1 MKHNAPKAKSA
12 KRPRPGDGDPT
23 HVALGSPAILGAGG
37 APSLVDGL
45 PPTARF
51 SPPVMAE
58 TNGGS
63 ALESVPGFDAYV
75 ARSRGLF
82 ATKISASPRLSDISL
97 LTPES
102 IIGDDDRVPVS
113 DTTALPWRC
122 IAHLDITYSGGKR
135 ATGTAWFLGRR
146 ALGTAGH
153 NIFHQDHG
161 RATRILV
168 TPGYDGY
175 SAPFKS
181 YYAADAHCPPEWL
194 AGNGELAHD
203 YGVLLLDTDEPGT
216 KLGWFGYASYTDPQ
230 LAGLQVNVSGYV
242 IDRTPGTQYYNG
254 GRLTDVTD
262 DFLIY
267 PFDTEGGMSGA
278 PIFALFSDNRRVAV
292 GVHTYGGTSDN
303 RARRIDD
310 TVFDFF
316 RRFG

>member
-1 MKHNAPKAKSA
+1 MTRNVAKPKSA
-12 KRPRPGDGDPT
+12 KGSKHGDAT
-23 HVALGSPAILGAGG
+23 RVTLGPPAILGAALA
-37 APSLVDGL
+37 APPLIEGL
-45 PPTARF
+45 PPTPRF
-51 SPPVMAE
+51 SAPFMTE

-63 ALESVPGFDAYV
+63 SLENVPGFDAYV
-75 ARSRGLF
+75 ARSNGLF
-82 ATKISASPRLSDISL
+82 ATKTNSRPRDPDDR
-97 LTPES
+97 TWVAQS
-102 IIGDDDRVPVS
+102 IIGEDDRVPVS

-122 IAHLDITYSGGKR
+122 IAHLDITYSSGKR

-153 NIFHQDHG
+153 NIFHKDYG
-161 RATRILV
+161 KASRILV

-181 YYAADAHCPPEWL
+181 YHVADAHCPVEWL
-194 AGNGELAHD
+194 AGHGGLEHD
-203 YGVLLLDTDEPGT
+203 YGVLLLDTDEPGS
-216 KLGWFGYASYTDPQ
+216 KLGWFGYASYSEPQ
-230 LAGLQVNVSGYV
+230 LAGLQVNVSGYG
-242 IDRTPGTQYYNG
+242 IDRTPATQYYNG

-292 GVHTYGGTSDN
+292 GVHTYGGTSEN

-316 RRFG
+316 RLHG